1 MLKTVSDRKSTDR
14 AAALQSAIHDAR
26 AALLRAQHPE
36 GFWVGSLQADV
47 SVGAGYLPLMY
58 FLTGTI
64 PAGRAAKIVDHL
76 LSNLRPDGSWPSY
89 FGGPGDL
96 NVSVQTYFA
105 LKLAGL
111 SPEEPR
117 MKAARAF
124 IREAGGIEAASTITR
139 IWLALFGQAG
149 WDTVPTIPPEL
160 LLLPGWFPL
169 SIYEFASWSRA
180 TIVAFM
186 ALTAV
191 RPVCPVPASA
201 SLRELS
207 VQGEGRAGG
216 ASRRW
221 GLLSWEALF
230 LCLDRL
236 LKAGERAR
244 LKPFRRLALRRVEEW
259 ILSHQEQD
267 GGWGGILLPWVY
279 SLMALKALGR
289 SADDPAIVKGI
300 RGLDDFFVEEPG
312 GEWLQPATSPVWDT
326 AWSVIALRESGL
338 AADHPALQRAAL
350 WLLRQEIQRR
360 GDWAVKSP
368 RVQPGCWAFEFV
380 NSIYPDLD
388 DTAVVPR
395 ALSRVRLEEGQER
408 RKQEAIRR
416 AAAWI
421 EAMQGRDGGWAAFD
435 QDNNRRALAHVPYG
449 DFMTPLDPA
458 SPDVTA
464 HVLEFLAEQG
474 GSSRAAAA
482 GLRYLR
488 KEQEPDGAWFG
499 RWGVNYLY
507 GTGLCLAAAQACGER
522 MDQSYVREAVSW
534 LQSCQNP
541 DGGWGESCATYA
553 DPQLR
558 GRGASTPS
566 QTAWALLGL
575 SAASGL
581 MDDPGSGSLARG
593 VAYLLD
599 TQSSDG
605 WWPEEQYTGT
615 GFPRA
620 FYLKYD
626 LYRLYFP
633 LLALARCAGSL
644 SPLSAEERA
653 FSRIPPAER
662 VLLVSHCL
670 RKSTGCRATQG
681 EWGLECRHCT
691 ESCAINLLSEMA
703 LRLGYKG
710 VCVAPGGSM
719 ALNYIKR
726 MQPRGI
732 AAVACRK
739 ELEQGIQAVK
749 GRISSKADRPAIVVV
764 PLRKDGCVDTEV
776 DLPQAARAIELGG
789 SDHE

>member
-1 MLKTVSDRKSTDR
+1 M
-14 AAALQSAIHDAR
+14 I
-26 AALLRAQHPE
+26 
-36 GFWVGSLQADV
+36 
-47 SVGAGYLPLMY
+47 
-58 FLTGTI
+58 
-64 PAGRAAKIVDHL
+64 
-76 LSNLRPDGSWPSY
+76 
-89 FGGPGDL
+89 
-96 NVSVQTYFA
+96 
-105 LKLAGL
+105 
-111 SPEEPR
+111 
-117 MKAARAF
+117 
-124 IREAGGIEAASTITR
+124 
-139 IWLALFGQAG
+139 
-149 WDTVPTIPPEL
+149 
-160 LLLPGWFPL
+160 LLPDWFPL

-180 TIVAFM
+180 TIVAIM
-186 ALTAV
+186 ALTAL
-191 RPVCPVPASA
+191 RPVCPVLASA
-201 SLRELS
+201 SLAELS
-207 VQGEGRAGG
+207 VQGEDRALG
-216 ASRRW
+216 AARHW
-221 GLLSWEALF
+221 GPLSWEALF
-230 LCLDRL
+230 LRLDRL

-244 LKPFRRLALRRVEEW
+244 LKPLRRPALRRVEEW

-338 AADHPALQRAAL
+338 AADHPALRRAAL
-350 WLLRQEIQRR
+350 WLLSQEIQRR
-360 GDWAVKSP
+360 GDWAVKNP
-368 RVQPGCWAFEFV
+368 RVLPGCWAFEFA
-380 NSIYPDLD
+380 NSLYPDLD

-395 ALSRVRLEEGQER
+395 ALSRVRLEDGQEG

-435 QDNNRRALAHVPYG
+435 RDNNRRALAHVPYG

-474 GSSRAAAA
+474 GSGRAVAT

-488 KEQEPDGAWFG
+488 KEQEADGAWFG

-522 MDQSYVREAVSW
+522 MDQGYVRQAVSW
-534 LQSCQNP
+534 LRSCQNP
-541 DGGWGESCATYA
+541 DGGWGETCATY
-553 DPQLR
+553 DHPQLR

-575 SAASGL
+575 SAASGPEREP
-581 MDDPGSGSLARG
+581 DGGSLARG

-599 TQSSDG
+599 TQNGDG

-620 FYLKYD
+620 FYLRYD

-633 LLALARCAGSL
+633 LLALARCAESL
-644 SPLSAEERA
+644 SSLSAEERA
-653 FSRIPPAER
+653 FSRVPPAER

-681 EWGLECRHCT
+681 EWGLECRHCS

-703 LRLGYKG
+703 QRLGYKG

-719 ALNYIKR
+719 ALNYIRR

-749 GRISSKADRPAIVVV
+749 GQFSSLAGRPAIVVV

-789 SDHE
+789 SNHE

>member
-1 MLKTVSDRKSTDR
+1 MLKAVLERRSVDR
-14 AAALQSAIHDAR
+14 AAALERAIQQAQ

-36 GFWVGSLQADV
+36 GYWVGRLQADA

-58 FLTGTI
+58 FLTGSL

-76 LSNLRPDGSWPSY
+76 LSTLRSDGSWPSY

-96 NVSVQTYFA
+96 NVSLQTYFA

-111 SPEEPR
+111 TCAEPA

-139 IWLALFGQAG
+139 IWLALFGQVS

-160 LLLPGWFPL
+160 ILLPGWLPL

-180 TIVAFM
+180 TIVALM
-186 ALTAV
+186 ALIAL
-191 RPVCPVPASA
+191 RPVCPIPASA
-201 SLRELS
+201 SLEELS
-207 VQGEGRAGG
+207 VREAGRRGE
-216 ASRRW
+216 ASRSW
-221 GLLSWEALF
+221 GPLSWEGLF
-230 LCLDRL
+230 LRLDRL

-244 LKPFRRLALRRVEEW
+244 FKPLRWRSLRRVEEW

-279 SLMALKALGR
+279 SLMALKSLGR
-289 SADDPAIVKGI
+289 PADDPAIVRGI
-300 RGLDDFFVEEPG
+300 HGLDDFFVEEQG
-312 GEWLQPATSPVWDT
+312 RLWLQPATSPVWDT
-326 AWSVIALRESGL
+326 AWSVVALRESGL
-338 AADHPALQRAAL
+338 PADHPALRRAAL
-350 WLLRQEIQRR
+350 WLLSQEIQRR
-360 GDWAVKSP
+360 GDWAVKNP
-368 RVQPGCWAFEFV
+368 RVQPGCWAFEFA

-395 ALSRVRLEEGQER
+395 ALSRVRLEGGQER

-421 EAMQGRDGGWAAFD
+421 KAMQGRDGGWAAFD
-435 QDNNRRALAHVPYG
+435 RDNNRRAFAHVPYG

-474 GSSRAAAA
+474 GGRAVAA

-488 KEQEPDGAWFG
+488 QEQEPDGAWFG

-522 MDQSYVREAVSW
+522 MEQDYVRKAVSW

-553 DPQLR
+553 DPRLR

-575 SAASGL
+575 GAEAGPERVP
-581 MDDPGSGSLARG
+581 DGGSLERG
-593 VAYLLD
+593 VTYLLS
-599 TQSSDG
+599 TQSADG
-605 WWPEEQYTGT
+605 FWPEEQYTGT

-633 LLALARCAGSL
+633 LLALARCRPALTG
-644 SPLSAEERA
+644 LSAEERA
-653 FSRIPPAER
+653 FALVAPAER

-670 RKSTGCRATQG
+670 RKSTGCRAVQG

-691 ESCAINLLSEMA
+691 EGCAINRLSAMA
-703 LRLGYKG
+703 MRLGYKG
-710 VCVAPGGSM
+710 VCIAPGGSM
-719 ALNYIKR
+719 ALNYVKKMR
-726 MQPRGI
+726 PRGI

-739 ELEQGIQAVK
+739 ELEQGIQAVN
-749 GRISSKADRPAIVVV
+749 GLLSGAGQPAIVVV
-764 PLRKDGCVDTEV
+764 PLLKDGCVDTEV
-776 DLPQAARAIELGG
+776 DLPQAERAIELGG
-789 SDHE
+789 TNNE

>member
-1 MLKTVSDRKSTDR
+1 MLKIVADRQSTDR
-14 AAALQSAIHDAR
+14 AAALPRAITKAQE
-26 AALLRAQHPE
+26 ALLRAQHPE

-47 SVGAGYLPLMY
+47 SVGAGYLPLMH
-58 FLTGTI
+58 FLSGSI

-76 LSNLRPDGSWPSY
+76 LSSLRPDGSWPSY
-89 FGGPGDL
+89 YGGPGDL
-96 NVSVQTYFA
+96 NVCLQTYFA

-117 MKAARAF
+117 MRAARAF
-124 IREAGGIEAASTITR
+124 IRKAGGIEAASTITR
-139 IWLALFGQAG
+139 IWLALFGQAA
-149 WDTVPTIPPEL
+149 WDAVPTIPPEL
-160 LLLPGWFPL
+160 ILLPDWFPL

-186 ALTAV
+186 ALTAL
-191 RPVCPVPASA
+191 RPVCPVPDSA

-207 VQGEGRAGG
+207 VGGEGRAPG

-221 GLLSWEALF
+221 GPLSWEALF
-230 LCLDRL
+230 LRLDRL

-244 LKPFRRLALRRVEEW
+244 FKPFRRPALRRVEEW
-259 ILSHQEQD
+259 ILSRQEQD

-279 SLMALKALGR
+279 SLMALKALGHP
-289 SADDPAIVKGI
+289 ADDPAIVRGI
-300 RGLDDFFVEEPG
+300 RGLEDFFVEEPG
-312 GEWLQPATSPVWDT
+312 GDWLQPATSPVWDT

-338 AADHPALQRAAL
+338 AADHPALKRAAL
-350 WLLRQEIQRR
+350 WLLSQEIHRK
-360 GDWAVKSP
+360 GDWAVKN
-368 RVQPGCWAFEFV
+368 RGVQPGCWAFEFV

-395 ALSRVRLEEGQER
+395 ALSQVRLEGDQEA
-408 RKQEAIRR
+408 RKQGAIRR

-435 QDNNRRALAHVPYG
+435 RDNDRRALAHVPYG

-474 GSSRAAAA
+474 GSGRAAAA

-488 KEQEPDGAWFG
+488 GEQEADGAWFG

-507 GTGLCLAAAQACGER
+507 GTGLSLAAAQACGER
-522 MDQSYVREAVSW
+522 MDQGYLRRAVSW
-534 LQSCQNP
+534 LSSCQNP

-558 GRGASTPS
+558 GRGPSTPS

-575 SAASGL
+575 SSARRPAE
-581 MDDPGSGSLARG
+581 DPDVSLARG

-599 TQSSDG
+599 TQSGDG

-620 FYLKYD
+620 FYLRYD

-644 SPLSAEERA
+644 SSLSAEERA
-653 FSRIPPAER
+653 FSRVPPAER
-662 VLLVSHCL
+662 VLLISHCL
-670 RKSTGCRATQG
+670 RKSTGCRAAQG

-691 ESCAINLLSEMA
+691 ESCAINLLSDMA

-719 ALNYIKR
+719 ALNYVRR
-726 MQPRGI
+726 MRPRGI

-739 ELEQGIQAVK
+739 ELEQGIQAVQ
-749 GRISSKADRPAIVVV
+749 GMGPASDGRPAIVVV
-764 PLRKDGCVDTEV
+764 PLAKDGCVDTEV
-776 DLPQAARAIELGG
+776 DLPLAARAIELGG
-789 SDHE
+789 SNHG